1 MKRNAFTIV
10 ELLILCCMIAALTA
24 GLVAFLNGVQGCQQ
38 RAKDSMQRFE
48 QRRAEDAKRVERDTR
63 MAEEALA
70 KHYADTAAIRIA
82 IDALIKT
89 LNKQPLAE
97 QP

>member
-10 ELLILCCMIAALTA
+10 ELLILCCMIAALT
-24 GLVAFLNGVQGCQQ
+24 
-38 RAKDSMQRFE
+38 
-48 QRRAEDAKRVERDTR
+48 EDAKRVERDTR

>member
-1 MKRNAFTIV
+1 MARRTTTVKTQHKMKRNAFTIV
-10 ELLILCCMIAALTA
+10 ELLILCCMIAALT
-24 GLVAFLNGVQGCQQ
+24 
-38 RAKDSMQRFE
+38 
-48 QRRAEDAKRVERDTR
+48 EDAKRVERDTR